1 MDTPTSSS
9 FILSQY
15 AAYLAI
21 SLAVT
26 LGVGRTLFKN
36 GAAFLVDTF
45 IGKERLADAVNQ
57 LLLVGF
63 YLINCGWVVL
73 SLKSSDPAF
82 SAQQVMENLAS
93 KIGSVLLVLGLMH
106 FLNLYV
112 FNRMRRRAMA
122 DRLPASGDADRAAE
136 PPDVHP
142 HRRVR
147 SQAMQALYVL
157 YDETC
162 GFCCSCAGWLSRQ
175 SSFVPLTCFPAGAA
189 TTQRDFP
196 LRAAEK
202 KQELVV
208 VDDGETCTATPTLSS
223 WRCGPFATTASGPCG
238 WRVARSSRW
247 RGVSSS
253 SPVPGDSG

>member
-1 MDTPTSSS
+1 METPANNAY
-9 FILSQY
+9 ILIQY

-21 SLAVT
+21 SLGVT

-73 SLKSSDPAF
+73 SLKSSDPAA

-112 FNRMRRRAMA
+112 FNRMRRRAIA
-122 DRLPASGDADRAAE
+122 DRLPPPVMPTEQLNRPTFTRTAA
-136 PPDVHP
+136 
-142 HRRVR
+142 
-147 SQAMQALYVL
+147 
-157 YDETC
+157 
-162 GFCCSCAGWLSRQ
+162 
-175 SSFVPLTCFPAGAA
+175 
-189 TTQRDFP
+189 
-196 LRAAEK
+196 
-202 KQELVV
+202 
-208 VDDGETCTATPTLSS
+208 
-223 WRCGPFATTASGPCG
+223 
-238 WRVARSSRW
+238 
-247 RGVSSS
+247 
-253 SPVPGDSG
+253 